1 MENILVALITLGG
14 LYTIAQQEQNETF
27 VQKPCP
33 EQNQLVESKKSL
45 ESVPAKYTDEKKD
58 TSFAKTF
65 TTLSGEKISVNDL
78 KHNNE
83 VHYYGTNAPG
93 NNDTKLYSDTILDN
107 KIGTGS
113 TSINKKCQGPL
124 FKPQEN
130 INWIHGTPNNND
142 FIKERM
148 AGNISNKKNN
158 TKPWTSENIGPG
170 LTGGYDSK
178 GTHGYNSGMMS
189 REKWAPKT
197 VDDLRTINNP
207 KVTYNLDEHMGP
219 ASSIIQNRG
228 ELGKME
234 QHKPNTFSFH
244 GPSKYFTSVVHNNQM
259 NQPNYILDEQ
269 NRETTNIE
277 YKGAPTNGS
286 YPTATKSDQN
296 FEIKKEHIY
305 GEMKGIPGMSNNQ
318 MLDNPY
324 VGYNN
329 KDNYRSKNKQEELYG
344 NIQGVANMIGA
355 VNPILD
361 TLKPTRKEL
370 IIENLYKDGNISKIG
385 AGGQYVYDPN
395 DIPKPTI
402 RQSTNYSVS
411 DNNVMVNDNIDLI
424 NGNNSNVL
432 FPDTNRSHRY
442 SENIQP
448 AGATGY
454 GVRDHDY
461 VNNQRN
467 NNNKE
472 SRTRISAGNTNIF
485 NHTINVKQIK
495 HKERDVQQT
504 RQNVPDRIRDV
515 MPNQQ
520 QIGIVNMPKEIYP
533 NVNERLNPTLL
544 DAFKKNPFTHSLT
557 SVA

>member
-1 MENILVALITLGG
+1 MENIVVGLITLGG
-14 LYTIAQQEQNETF
+14 LYTIAQQEKQETF
-27 VQKPCP
+27 VPKPCD
-33 EQNQLVESKKSL
+33 EQNQLVEPKKPL
-45 ESVPAKYTDEKKD
+45 DSVPAKYSSSEV
-58 TSFAKTF
+58 FE
-65 TTLSGEKISVNDL
+65 TLAGEKINKNEL

-93 NNDTKLYSDTILDN
+93 NNDTTLYSDTILDN
-107 KIGTGS
+107 KIGAGS

-158 TKPWTSENIGPG
+158 TKPWESKNIGPG
-170 LTGGYDSK
+170 LTGDYDSN
-178 GTHGYNSGMMS
+178 GTHGFNSGMMS
-189 REKWAPKT
+189 RERWAPKT
-197 VDDLRTINNP
+197 VDELRTINNP

-219 ASSIIQNRG
+219 PSSIIQSRG
-228 ELGKME
+228 NLGKME

-244 GPSKYFTSVVHNNQM
+244 GPSKYFTSVIHNNQM
-259 NQPNYILDEQ
+259 NHPDILLDEQ
-269 NRETTNIE
+269 NRETTNVE
-277 YKGAPTNGS
+277 YMGGPTNGA

-318 MLDNPY
+318 MLENPY
-324 VGYNN
+324 VSYNN

-385 AGGQYVYDPN
+385 AGGQHVYDPN

-411 DNNVMVNDNIDLI
+411 DNNVMVNDDIDLI

-442 SENIQP
+442 SQNIQP

-467 NNNKE
+467 NNNKQSR
-472 SRTRISAGNTNIF
+472 SRTTAGNTNIF
-485 NHTINVKQIK
+485 NNAINLKQIK
-495 HKERDVQQT
+495 HKERDIQQT